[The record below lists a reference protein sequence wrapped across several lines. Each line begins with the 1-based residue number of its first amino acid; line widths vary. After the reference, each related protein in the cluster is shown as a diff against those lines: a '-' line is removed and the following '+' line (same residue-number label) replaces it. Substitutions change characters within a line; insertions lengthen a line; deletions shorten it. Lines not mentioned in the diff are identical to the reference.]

1 MRYIQEDLVM
11 KRMNKRLNSNKMW
24 KIIFIIA
31 TSFALV
37 SLGMLLYRILS
48 QGIGFLDMNFIT
60 NFASRI
66 PENAGIKAALVGSLW
81 LMSVVAPVSI
91 ILGVS
96 TALYLEEYAKQ
107 NKLNDFIRINI
118 SNLAGV
124 PSIVFGLLGLTIF
137 VRLFGFE
144 KVFWQPD

>member
-48 QGIGFLDMNFIT
+48 QGIGF
-60 NFASRI
+60 
-66 PENAGIKAALVGSLW
+66 
-81 LMSVVAPVSI
+81 
-91 ILGVS
+91 
-96 TALYLEEYAKQ
+96 
-107 NKLNDFIRINI
+107 
-118 SNLAGV
+118 
-124 PSIVFGLLGLTIF
+124 
-137 VRLFGFE
+137 
-144 KVFWQPD
+144 